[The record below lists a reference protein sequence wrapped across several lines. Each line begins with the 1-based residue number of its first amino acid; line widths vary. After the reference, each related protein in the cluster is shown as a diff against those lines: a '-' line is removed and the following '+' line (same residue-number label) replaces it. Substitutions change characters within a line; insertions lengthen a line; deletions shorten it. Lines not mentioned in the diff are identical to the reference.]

1 MSFAALKRS
10 SGNVEKLT
18 KELEKLNTNQTNNSE
33 DTRFWKVTTDKA
45 GNGYAVIRFLAAPA
59 VDGED
64 SLPWVRIF
72 DHGFQGPGGWYIE
85 NSLTT
90 LNQKDPVSEYNSVLW
105 NSGVEANK
113 EIARKQKRRLKYIS
127 NIMVIQDPS
136 NPENDGKIFL
146 YKYGKKI
153 FNKITESM
161 NPQFEDEKPVNPFD
175 FWNGANFKLKVRNVE
190 GYQNYD
196 KSSFDAPTALFD
208 GDDAKLESL
217 WKKEYSLK
225 EFLDAKNFKS
235 YEDLKRR
242 LDRVLGLDGSA
253 PVSKSVESDNKSRLV
268 QSKPQVPVTQAA
280 DDDDDDL
287 KYFKK
292 LADDE

>member
-105 NSGVEANK
+105 NSGVETNK
-113 EIARKQKRRLKYIS
+113 EVARKQKRRLKYIS

-136 NPENDGKIFL
+136 NPENDGKVFL

-175 FWNGANFKLKVRNVE
+175 FWNGANFKLKVRTVE

-268 QSKPQVPVTQAA
+268 QSKPQVPVTQAV

-292 LADDE
+292 LAEDE

>member
-18 KELEKLNTNQTNNSE
+18 KELEKLNTNQSNNSNE
-33 DTRFWKVTTDKA
+33 DTRFWKVMTDKA
-45 GNGYAVIRFLAAPA
+45 GNGFAVIRFLAAPA

-127 NIMVIQDPS
+127 NILVIQDPS
-136 NPENDGKIFL
+136 NPENDGKVFL
-146 YKYGKKI
+146 FKYGKKI

-161 NPQFEDEKPVNPFD
+161 NPQFEDEKPVNPYD
-175 FWNGANFKLKVRNVE
+175 FWKGANFKLKVRNVE

-196 KSSFDAPTALFD
+196 KSSFDAPTSLYE

-225 EFLDAKNFKS
+225 EFLDSKNFKP
-235 YEDLKRR
+235 YDELKRK
-242 LDRVLGLDGSA
+242 LNRVLGLDGSA
-253 PVSKSVESDNKSRLV
+253 PVSKNVESDNKLKST
-268 QSKPQVPVTQAA
+268 SKPQVPVTQAE
-280 DDDDDDL
+280 DDDDDL

-292 LADDE
+292 LAEEE

>member
-18 KELEKLNTNQTNNSE
+18 KELEKLNTNQSNNSNE
-33 DTRFWKVTTDKA
+33 DTRFWKVMTDKA
-45 GNGYAVIRFLAAPA
+45 GNGFAVIRFLAAPA

-127 NIMVIQDPS
+127 NILVIQDPS
-136 NPENDGKIFL
+136 NPENDGKVFL
-146 YKYGKKI
+146 FKYGKKI

-161 NPQFEDEKPVNPFD
+161 NPQFEDEKPVNPYD
-175 FWNGANFKLKVRNVE
+175 FWKGANFKLKVRNVE

-196 KSSFDAPTALFD
+196 KSSFDAPTSLYE

-225 EFLDAKNFKS
+225 EFLDAKNFKP
-235 YEDLKRR
+235 YDELKRK
-242 LDRVLGLDGSA
+242 LNRVLGLDGSA
-253 PVSKSVESDNKSRLV
+253 PVSKNVESDNKLKST
-268 QSKPQVPVTQAA
+268 SKPQVPVTQAE
-280 DDDDDDL
+280 DDDDDL

-292 LADDE
+292 LAEEE

>member
-105 NSGVEANK
+105 NSGVETNK
-113 EIARKQKRRLKYIS
+113 EVARKQKRRLKYIS

-136 NPENDGKIFL
+136 NPENDGKVFL

-268 QSKPQVPVTQAA
+268 QSKPQVPVTQAV

-292 LADDE
+292 LAEDE

>member
-105 NSGVEANK
+105 NSGVETNK
-113 EIARKQKRRLKYIS
+113 EVARKQKRRLKYIS

-136 NPENDGKIFL
+136 NPENDGKVFL

-196 KSSFDAPTALFD
+196 KSSFD
-208 GDDAKLESL
+208 
-217 WKKEYSLK
+217 
-225 EFLDAKNFKS
+225 
-235 YEDLKRR
+235 
-242 LDRVLGLDGSA
+242 
-253 PVSKSVESDNKSRLV
+253 DNKSRLV
-268 QSKPQVPVTQAA
+268 QSKPQVPVTQAV

-292 LADDE
+292 LAEDE

>member
-105 NSGVEANK
+105 NSGVETNK
-113 EIARKQKRRLKYIS
+113 EVARKQKRRLKYIS

-136 NPENDGKIFL
+136 NPENDGKVFL

-153 FNKITESM
+153 FNKITEAM

-175 FWNGANFKLKVRNVE
+175 FWSGANFKLKVRNVE

-196 KSSFDAPTALFD
+196 KSSFDPITPLYD
-208 GDDAKLESL
+208 GDDAKLEKL
-217 WKKEYSLK
+217 WKQEYSLK
-225 EFLDAKNFKS
+225 EFLDTKNFKS
-235 YEDLKRR
+235 YDDLKRR
-242 LDRVLGLDGSA
+242 LDKVLGLDGSR
-253 PVSKSVESDNKSRLV
+253 PVTKTVEETKSPS
-268 QSKPQVPVTQAA
+268 SKPQVPVTQSMT

-292 LADDE
+292 LADEE